1 MPSVTELAETRR
13 GQESIEIGR
22 LVLNMTVLFHFHETE
37 RHPLPGRTRQQVEA
51 KQKARIS

>member
-1 MPSVTELAETRR
+1 MPSVTELAGTRL

-37 RHPLPGRTRQQVEA
+37 RQPRRDQPDG
-51 KQKARIS
+51 